1 MHNLLIKFQK
11 YLNYT
16 HRLVKHEFLQNWQ
29 ECVSLQPQL
38 LKQHILFMT
47 LKLPLSRETRQL
59 GSMALPIIF
68 SSLLQLSYEVIDM
81 LWVGYLGSD
90 EVAAV
95 GTSSFYIKFG
105 WALVSMVIMGSTVL
119 VSHCVGAKDDSAK
132 QAVVSTAIRA
142 NLVVGLCYA
151 AILFIFPGVLIQ
163 FFNLDNM
170 RVTELATTYLR
181 ISSAIIPFAFVN
193 MLLGGFFNA
202 HGMTKESFRAGLCGN
217 VINVLL
223 DPLFILTFG
232 LGVAGA
238 AWATL
243 IAQICTTVFFLYRT
257 RKLQLFRFS
266 LQGFAFERLRRIL
279 KIGSA
284 TAAQRILFTGI
295 AMIIARIISS
305 WGAEAIA
312 AQKLGLQIEA
322 LSFMLMGGIMQATSI
337 LVGQRFGEKNA
348 EAIRTVYRSGLRGA
362 LLIST
367 LSTLFFLCFDRSL
380 IALFVDDVATIDIG
394 ASYIR
399 IIAFS
404 QLFMAIEMISGGS
417 YNGLGLTKY
426 PATVSILFT
435 SIRIPLSLFL
445 AYQTPLGLDGVW
457 WSIAI
462 SSMLKGTLL
471 YVLFQHR
478 LKNLEKIL

>member
-1 MHNLLIKFQK
+1 MA
-11 YLNYT
+11 
-16 HRLVKHEFLQNWQ
+16 
-29 ECVSLQPQL
+29 
-38 LKQHILFMT
+38 
-47 LKLPLSRETRQL
+47 LKLSLSKETRQL
-59 GSMALPIIF
+59 ITVALPIIF
-68 SSLLQLSYEVIDM
+68 SSMLQLSYEVIDM
-81 LWVGYLGSD
+81 LWVGYLGSN

-95 GTSSFYIKFG
+95 GTSSFFVKFG
-105 WALVSMVIMGSTVL
+105 WAIVSLVIMGSTVV
-119 VSHCVGAKDDSAK
+119 VSHCVGAKDNIGK

-142 NLVVGLCYA
+142 NLVIGLCYA
-151 AILFIFPGVLIQ
+151 AIIFIFPHHLIR
-163 FFNLDNM
+163 FFDIDNAQ
-170 RVTELATTYLR
+170 VNELATTYLR
-181 ISSAIIPFAFVN
+181 ISSAIIPFAFMN

-202 HGMTKESFRAGLCGN
+202 HGKTQESFRAGLCGN

-223 DPLFILTFG
+223 DPIFIIVLG

-243 IAQICTTVFFLYRT
+243 IAQMCTTAFFLYRT
-257 RKLQLFRFS
+257 QKLQLFRFS
-266 LQGFAFERLRRIL
+266 LRGFAVDRLRRIL

-295 AMIIARIISS
+295 AIVIGRIISS
-305 WGAEAIA
+305 WGPEAIA

-322 LSFMLMGGIMQATSI
+322 LSFMLMGGVMQATSI
-337 LVGQRFGEKNA
+337 LVGQGFGKKSPD
-348 EAIRTVYRSGLRGA
+348 AIRTVYRSGLRGA
-362 LLIST
+362 LLISCLT
-367 LSTLFFLCFDRSL
+367 TIFFLVFDRSL
-380 IALFVDDVATIDIG
+380 IALFVSDGSTIDIG

-404 QLFMAIEMISGGS
+404 QIFMAIEMISAGG

-426 PATVSILFT
+426 PATVSVLFT

-445 AYQTPLGLDGVW
+445 AYQTPLGIDGVW

-462 SSMLKGTLL
+462 SSMLKGSLL

-478 LKNLEKIL
+478 LKNLEKILA